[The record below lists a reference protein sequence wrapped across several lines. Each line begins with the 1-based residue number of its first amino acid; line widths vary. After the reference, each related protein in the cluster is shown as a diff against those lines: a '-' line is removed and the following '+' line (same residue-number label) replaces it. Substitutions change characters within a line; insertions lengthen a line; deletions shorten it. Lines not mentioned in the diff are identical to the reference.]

1 MVVATGNYERTLMR
15 LRKEG
20 KDKSDD
26 EEYKAVLED
35 YMRRS
40 CVLMCEKYGQEARRC
55 TVELKGILMLSQVLP
70 AVLLEEVHS
79 EVEAACKKEGV
90 AIAQSHSQVF
100 MYEVPGD
107 VTGEVGLEVGV
118 GGERSCKLLNIFLRE
133 GLGGLWPRHKYC
145 KVLLLQT
152 DGVPVDEWK
161 DCTYHL
167 DYSGKALDKI
177 CEAMPSLRPV
187 FVIIPLEECGA
198 NLDIGYRGRR
208 LPRKSR
214 RIRTRL
220 IKRGSAIVV
229 SSFQW
234 HRTGR
239 PNTVEE
245 IGKGIRKGLKKLK
258 QQSLVCSSDL
268 RLHIC
273 IGPEIEYIDIEEAT
287 VTGEAEKQ
295 L

>member
-1 MVVATGNYERTLMR
+1 MVADTDNYEKMLRR
-15 LRKEG
+15 LKEEG

-26 EEYKAVLED
+26 EEYKVVLEN

-55 TVELKGILMLSQVLP
+55 TVELKGILMLLQVLP
-70 AVLLEEVHS
+70 AVLLKEVYN
-79 EVEAACKKEGV
+79 EVEAACTKEAVG
-90 AIAQSHSQVF
+90 IDQSHSQVF

-107 VTGEVGLEVGV
+107 VIGEVGLEVGV
-118 GGERSCKLLNIFLRE
+118 GGERGCKLLNIFLKE
-133 GLGGLWPRHKYC
+133 GLGVLWPRHKYC

-152 DGVPVDEWK
+152 DAVPVDEWK

-177 CEAMPSLRPV
+177 CEAMPSLRPL
-187 FVIIPLEECGA
+187 FVVMPLEECGV
-198 NLDIGYRGRR
+198 NLDIGYHGRR
-208 LPRKSR
+208 LPRKSQ

-220 IKRGSAIVV
+220 IKRGSAMVV

-239 PNTVEE
+239 PNSVDMV
-245 IGKGIRKGLKKLK
+245 GKGIQKGVKKLK
-258 QQSLVCSSDL
+258 QQRFVCSSDL

-273 IGPEIEYIDIEEAT
+273 IGPEIEYIDNEEAT
-287 VTGEAEKQ
+287 VTGEVEK
-295 L
+295 